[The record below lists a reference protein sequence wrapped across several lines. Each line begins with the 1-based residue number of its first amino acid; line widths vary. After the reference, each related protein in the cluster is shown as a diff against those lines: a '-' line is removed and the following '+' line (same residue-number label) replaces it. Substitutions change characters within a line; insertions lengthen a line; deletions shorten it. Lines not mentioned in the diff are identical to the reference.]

1 MEYDDNNKPVT
12 EPSTLQ
18 MMVELLTVRQ
28 NEQALAI
35 AELRSQ
41 LADLAKRLDEVD
53 HMTSEEF
60 GAQVVTQVM
69 AVMPAIQ
76 AEAMKATKR
85 GGRR

>member
-1 MEYDDNNKPVT
+1 MEYDENNKPLD
-12 EPSTLQ
+12 ELSMLKLMIETLNN
-18 MMVELLTVRQ
+18 RQ
-28 NEQALAI
+28 NEQSLTI

-41 LADLAKRLDEVD
+41 LSDQAKRLDEAD